1 MTKRN
6 QANLFSARDIYMPR
20 LRQLRDEIREQARS
34 NDRKKEALRKA
45 EASETWDE
53 IKATTW
59 KLRGK

>member
-1 MTKRN
+1 MKQYKLLT
-6 QANLFSARDIYMPR
+6 ARDIYMPR
-20 LRQLRDEIREQARS
+20 LRQLRDELRKTEQD
-34 NDRKKEALRKA
+34 NNRKREALRRA

>member
-1 MTKRN
+1 MN
-6 QANLFSARDIYMPR
+6 QYKLLTARDIYMPR
-20 LRQLRDEIREQARS
+20 LRQLREELREQARS

-45 EASETWDE
+45 EASETWDA

>member
-1 MTKRN
+1 MN
-6 QANLFSARDIYMPR
+6 QYKLLTARDIYMPR
-20 LRQLRDEIREQARS
+20 LRQLREELREQARS

>member
-20 LRQLRDEIREQARS
+20 LRQLRDELRKTEQD
-34 NDRKKEALRKA
+34 NNRKREALRKA
-45 EASETWDE
+45 EASETWDA